1 MALCIKEKILLYI
14 IHGLFDDLIGYN
26 YVMYQNT
33 HYSTKWFYAFI
44 LGMEYVNDNMTRI
57 VITTD
62 PYQTWQFDITFM
74 QSFVER
80 EMIAA
85 NSDVPRS

>member
-1 MALCIKEKILLYI
+1 
-14 IHGLFDDLIGYN
+14 
-26 YVMYQNT
+26 MYQNT
-33 HYSTKWFYAFI
+33 HYSSKWFYAFI

-57 VITTD
+57 IITTD

-80 EMIAA
+80 EMIAP
-85 NSDVPRS
+85 NSDVPRC

>member
-1 MALCIKEKILLYI
+1 MDQCIKEKILQYI

-33 HYSTKWFYAFI
+33 HYSNKWFYAFI
-44 LGMEYVNDNMTRI
+44 LKMEYVNDNMTRI

-62 PYQTWQFDITFM
+62 PFQTWQFDITFM

-80 EMIAA
+80 EMIAT

>member
-1 MALCIKEKILLYI
+1 M
-14 IHGLFDDLIGYN
+14 
-26 YVMYQNT
+26 MYQNT
-33 HYSTKWFYAFI
+33 HYSNKWFYAFI

-62 PYQTWQFDITFM
+62 PFQTWQFDITFM

-80 EMIAA
+80 EMIAT
-85 NSDVPRS
+85 NSDVPRSQFSS